1 MAAGERLCRTELLR
15 LPAQYLRCYR
25 AGRRKSGTFLLLYC
39 HPNDTASARLGIT
52 ASRKV
57 GPSVLRHRLK
67 RRVREIFRRD
77 PLRQTLPN
85 LDLVVHLQPTAGK
98 ATFAA
103 LRSELSK
110 LLRQAA
116 RGCAPR

>member
-1 MAAGERLCRTELLR
+1 LAAGERLCRTELLR
-15 LPAQYLRCYR
+15 LPAEYLRCYR
-25 AGRRKSGTFLLLYC
+25 AGRRKSGTLLLLYC

-52 ASRKV
+52 ASRNV
-57 GPSVLRHRLK
+57 GPSVVRHRLK
-67 RRVREIFRRD
+67 RRVREIYRRE
-77 PLRQTLPN
+77 PSRSMLPS
-85 LDLVVHLQPTAGK
+85 LDLVVHLQPAAGK
-98 ATFAA
+98 ATFDA